1 MDISSHLLAPHFYG
15 NKLKSDGKDWD
26 QMPESQVILIEIP
39 KRNGL
44 YERLLKILTDQIYV
58 GM

>member
-26 QMPESQVILIEIP
+26 QMPESQVILIEIQ
-39 KRNGL
+39 KRTQYL
-44 YERLLKILTDQIYV
+44 EMK
-58 GM
+58 